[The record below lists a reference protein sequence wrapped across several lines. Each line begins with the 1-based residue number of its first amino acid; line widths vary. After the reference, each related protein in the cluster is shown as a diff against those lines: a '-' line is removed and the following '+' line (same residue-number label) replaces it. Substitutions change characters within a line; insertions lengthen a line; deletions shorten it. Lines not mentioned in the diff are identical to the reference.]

1 MKIQCIPTL
10 RNLSPRK
17 NEKAIAFKGVT
28 PMCWRR
34 KDEGKHH
41 EKYFESTR
49 KNSHHAHTVGENSMK
64 QKNTLSI
71 ATFFSLPSNFCQNT
85 GFLTFIFLENSS
97 IVWDSVLKI
106 IFKNS
111 TKY

>member
-1 MKIQCIPTL
+1 MMYNFNLLGLFFVFFFGRLYMKIQCIPTL
-10 RNLSPRK
+10 QNLSPRK

-64 QKNTLSI
+64 QKNAVSTVSQH
-71 ATFFSLPSNFCQNT
+71 FSVFHQIL
-85 GFLTFIFLENSS
+85 
-97 IVWDSVLKI
+97 VKI
-106 IFKNS
+106 LDF
-111 TKY
+111 